1 MSTQL
6 TYYLLFVAAF
16 LMLVWSAYIPFRA
29 GLLYN
34 GTVYCMCIGGYT
46 AAFLVR
52 DCGVPFYLAVLI
64 AVLVGALLGFLPAL
78 SFSRTT
84 GVVTAISSMA
94 LIFIIQ
100 SIIRNLDFLGGA
112 NGMLSIPKAPGLMI
126 FAVVLCIVVGI
137 LIFRFDHSRFGRTF
151 EAIATDQDFARSM
164 GINVKWMLVLALT
177 LSSILAA
184 LAGVI
189 YAFNMRVIRPDTFG
203 FSLLLS
209 TMTMLF
215 VGGRYTQFGALISVP
230 VLWGLSS
237 VMPNSLVQFTQII
250 FGALLILILVL
261 RPEGLISRGMIYK
274 VSQLIRGSGK
284 KTAVRKE

>member
-1 MSTQL
+1 MSTQV

-52 DCGVPFYLAVLI
+52 DLHVPFYLAVVI
-64 AVLVGALLGFLPAL
+64 AVIVGALLGFLPAL

-100 SIIRNLDFLGGA
+100 SIIRNLEFLGGA

-126 FAVVLCIVVGI
+126 FAVVLCVVIGI
-137 LIFRFDHSRFGRTF
+137 LIFRFDHSRFGRSF
-151 EAIATDQDFARSM
+151 DAIATDQDFARSM

-177 LSSILAA
+177 LSSVLAA

-230 VLWGLSS
+230 ILWGLSS
-237 VMPNSLVQFTQII
+237 WMPDSMVKFTQII
-250 FGALLILILVL
+250 FGTLLILVLTL
-261 RPEGLISRGMIYK
+261 RPEGLISPGMVYMIGNLAK
-274 VSQLIRGSGK
+274 GRK
-284 KTAVRKE
+284 KKAAQKE